1 MRRVVLALL
10 ATMLGSGLMIGLK
23 SRPIATLATPLAE
36 APLAPGESGAPG
48 ATGPD
53 GSPVPGQAASP
64 GASGSAGTSAA
75 PGGPAPTTG
84 TSTAPSSRPPTTS
97 AAPPASRTL
106 TGTAV
111 AASGFGS
118 MQVRIVVTN
127 KHIDSI
133 STVRQSNRPGNT
145 ANVLTP
151 LALSAQAVP
160 SGSCKTLVSGATY
173 SCEAWKQ
180 SLQSA
185 ISQI

>member
-1 MRRVVLALL
+1 MALL

-36 APLAPGESGAPG
+36 APLESGTPG

-53 GSPVPGQAASP
+53 GQSSVPSQAASP
-64 GASGSAGTSAA
+64 GASVSAGTSTA
-75 PGGPAPTTG
+75 PGGSAPTTG

-160 SGSCKTLVSGATY
+160 SGSCKTQVSGATY